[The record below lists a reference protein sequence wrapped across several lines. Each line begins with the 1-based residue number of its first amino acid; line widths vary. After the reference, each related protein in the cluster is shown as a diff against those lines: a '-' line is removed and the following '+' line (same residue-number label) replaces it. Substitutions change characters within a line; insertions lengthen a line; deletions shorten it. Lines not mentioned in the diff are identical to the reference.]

1 MFSPGAFFG
10 AGRKTVT
17 KMSKAGG
24 RGGKAK
30 SIVQPLQPA
39 REKDESASDES
50 VQVVS
55 PPSVTLRS
63 PPPVPCMV
71 YDNQPNRVG
80 SKPSNDQPQGRFL
93 PSPNKTFFN
102 TRAQLEFDDLHT
114 CQHLSPVTLV
124 RRDVQQRR
132 TRLRLTPMSFSENS
146 KLTHTIA
153 VRAVKQMGQTV
164 ALQACF
170 NESFDKE
177 DFMRGLI
184 EKAKDINKKYGDKKV
199 V

>member
-1 MFSPGAFFG
+1 
-10 AGRKTVT
+10 
-17 KMSKAGG
+17 MSKVGG

-30 SIVQPLQPA
+30 STVQPLQPA

-63 PPPVPCMV
+63 PPPVPHMV
-71 YDNQPNRVG
+71 YDSQQNRVG
-80 SKPSNDQPQGRFL
+80 SKPSYDQPLGRFL

-102 TRAQLEFDDLHT
+102 KRAQLEFDDLHT
-114 CQHLSPVTLV
+114 RQHMSPVTLV
-124 RRDVQQRR
+124 QRDVQRRR
-132 TRLRLTPMSFSENS
+132 TSPRWTPMSFRERS
-146 KLTHTIA
+146 KLAHTIA

-184 EKAKDINKKYGDKKV
+184 EKAKDIKTTMVTRKWSKH
-199 V
+199 